1 MMRPNKTII
10 TCAVTG
16 AIHTPS
22 MSPYL
27 PITPDEI
34 VASAIEAAHAG
45 AAVLHIHAR
54 DPETGEPRQ
63 DPALFSQI
71 LPRIRRGCDAIINVT
86 TGGGL
91 GMSVDERIAPAMAVA
106 PELASL
112 NMGSFNFAT
121 FALAERTTEWRHD
134 WERPYLARTKA
145 AIYPNTFEMLERITT
160 ELGKGRG
167 TRFEFECYDLGHLA
181 NLEWCVRQGL
191 VEPPFLVQG
200 IFGIMGG
207 MAATPQNLMHI
218 HAQAKAMFGDDME
231 FSCFAVGRNQMPFL
245 AMSAIVGGH
254 VRVGLEDSL
263 YISRGVLSKSNAEQ
277 VRKVRRIVED
287 LGGEI
292 ATPQEARSILH
303 LKGVENTEIA
313 VAS

>member
-1 MMRPNKTII
+1 MAPKKTII

-22 MSPYL
+22 MSPHL
-27 PITPDEI
+27 PITPDQI
-34 VASAIEAAHAG
+34 TASAIEAAEAG
-45 AAVLHIHAR
+45 AAVLHMHVR
-54 DPETGEPRQ
+54 DPETGEPKQ
-63 DPALFSQI
+63 DPALFAQV
-71 LPRIRRGCDAIINVT
+71 LPRVRQGCDAIINIT

-91 GMSVDERIAPAMAVA
+91 GMTVEERIAPATAFA

-121 FALAERTTEWRHD
+121 FPLAERPTEWRHD
-134 WERPYLARTKA
+134 WEQPYLARTRK
-145 AIYPNTFEMLERITT
+145 AIYPNTFDMLEDIIGK
-160 ELGKGRG
+160 LGKAAG

-181 NLEWCVRQGL
+181 NLNWCVREGL

-207 MAATPQNLMHI
+207 MAATPQNLMQV
-218 HAQAKAMFGDDME
+218 HAEARRLFGDEME
-231 FSCFAVGRNQMPFL
+231 FSCFAVGRQQMPFL
-245 AMSAIVGGH
+245 AMSTILGGH

-263 YISRGVLSKSNAEQ
+263 YISRGVLSVSNAEQ
-277 VRKVRRIVED
+277 VAKIRRIIEE

-292 ATPQEARSILH
+292 ATPEEAREILA
-303 LKGVENTEIA
+303 LKGADRTGIP
-313 VAS
+313 AS